1 MASAQQISSY
11 YASFGF
17 RIDQSSLTK
26 LKTAIKD
33 VKEHISKQLNISVK
47 ISKFT
52 IGKRELNAAIKDAAT
67 QAGGIRLSI
76 NSFAVNA
83 TELRRSVQ
91 SAFDKGVTLRVNA
104 TTRTREPSAA
114 RPRSQ
119 GGGNN
124 YGTTGGVLNRY
135 GISGLAGYATGV
147 GVMNINSV
155 SEDLQSSKVSL
166 NTITGGR
173 GVDAYQWIKN
183 QGNQVG
189 FDYRNQLP
197 VFSSYLGASVNKQG
211 YDNSLESYKNL
222 TQYGLTHGSD
232 RVSMERAML
241 AIGQMWSKG
250 RLMAEELNGQLAEA
264 KGFSGAKAIIAES
277 YQESIGGKL
286 TGQKAEAALI
296 DAMKK
301 GLVETAKVMPIATR
315 RMGIEAA
322 GGIDAYN
329 NTTGAQHSRFTNSL
343 TNAVEVFGKGG
354 FDQGMMRFFKF
365 MADFLDKHSDDIREL
380 GNSFLKLEKTFERI
394 VGVGERVIGFF
405 SRLNPTLTNMGVIL
419 LPLTAIMSR
428 FSMAMTGIA
437 LVMDDIDVYMS
448 GGDSMIGRFVSYMKD
463 LTGMDF
469 TGLAAGFGVLAIGI
483 TAAFSP
489 LIATIAAVAGLVEI
503 YKYIQGLKSKEGVN
517 SSQSSLPSW
526 GQMDT
531 QNAKNSTWGAI
542 QTATGGYEGG
552 GWNTDKSKGEAIL
565 GGGTVGREYR
575 PALLNVRK
583 AFDNGTISQDMYD
596 RAMTAAGA
604 GYSSPEALSSWI
616 NQTTTRHD
624 NPNIFP
630 ASTLGQNTTFV
641 INGEFNNVTMTLE
654 DMIKNAGAQFTGGQQ
669 PAKSSGG

>member
-33 VKEHISKQLNISVK
+33 IKEHISKQLSISVK
-47 ISKFT
+47 ITKFS
-52 IGKRELNAAIKDAAT
+52 IGKRELNAAIKDAAN

-104 TTRTREPSAA
+104 TARSREPSST

-119 GGGNN
+119 GSAGNN

-147 GVMNINSV
+147 GVMNVNSI

-183 QGNQVG
+183 QGNQIG
-189 FDYRNQLP
+189 FDFRNQLP

-211 YDNSLESYKNL
+211 YDASLESYKNL

-250 RLMAEELNGQLAEA
+250 KIMGEELNQQLAEA
-264 KGFSGAKAIIAES
+264 KGFSGAKSIIAES

-301 GLVETAKVMPIATR
+301 GLVETAKVMPIVTR

-329 NTTGAQHSRFTNSL
+329 RTTGAQHARFTNSL
-343 TNAVEVFGKGG
+343 TNAVEIFGKGG
-354 FDQGMMRFFKF
+354 FDEGMMRFFKF
-365 MADFLDKHSDDIREL
+365 MADFLDKHSEDIREF

-419 LPLTAIMSR
+419 LPLTAIMGK

-437 LVMDDIDVYMS
+437 LVMDDLDVYMS
-448 GGDSMIGRFVSYMKD
+448 GGDSMIGRFISYMKD

-469 TGLAAGFGVLAIGI
+469 TAVAAGFAVIGTAIGL
-483 TAAFSP
+483 AFSP
-489 LIATIAAVAGLVEI
+489 LIAAMATIAAFVEAS
-503 YKYIQGLKSKEGVN
+503 KYLDSLKQDNSAQVN
-517 SSQSSLPSW
+517 RGGLPSSKALRE
-526 GQMDT
+526 GYYT
-531 QNAKNSTWGAI
+531 QAKERN
-542 QTATGGYEGG
+542 
-552 GWNTDKSKGEAIL
+552 KGTIL
-565 GGGTVGREYR
+565 GNV
-575 PALLNVRK
+575 ALPVWAAESAIAPGIFNYLMKDKGSLV
-583 AFDNGTISQDMYD
+583 DW
-596 RAMTAAGA
+596 RAPEGAVAAGA
-604 GYSSPEALSSWI
+604 FGSEELERLKLAVGTGQMSPAQAISYFNNRMSTPSGAQG
-616 NQTTTRHD
+616 NSAT
-624 NPNIFP
+624 PMIF
-630 ASTLGQNTTFV
+630 N
-641 INGEFNNVTMTLE
+641 INGEFNNVSMTLD

-669 PAKSSGG
+669 PAKASGG